1 MNHEIDTT
9 SKNEVSQRRL
19 VISSPLMEKG
29 KEEGKL
35 IDDSLFINYGFL
47 IYSILKKYVKMF
59 SLNKNVSS

>member
-1 MNHEIDTT
+1 
-9 SKNEVSQRRL
+9 
-19 VISSPLMEKG
+19 MEKG